1 MNKKYQNQLDRVEQK
16 LDYLIQRPT
25 EATPRL
31 NRVNTPSATD
41 PELLFHGWTIKQ
53 HVCLQMV
60 FRSASNE
67 EIAERMEVTVNTA
80 KTHVR
85 TLFRKLGV
93 NSRTHIVAKCL
104 VPFNGLDDTTYKK
117 MTGGLPK
124 DWDENY
130 KNPDPY
136 HSLIYGKKKAGR

>member
-1 MNKKYQNQLDRVEQK
+1 MNKKYQNQLDRIEQK

-60 FRSASNE
+60 LRSAPNK
-67 EIAERMEVTVNTA
+67 EIAERMDVTVDTA
-80 KTHVR
+80 KVHVR
-85 TLFRKLGV
+85 TLLKKLGV
-93 NSRTHIVAKCL
+93 NSRKHIVAKCL
-104 VPFNGLDDTTYKK
+104 VPFNELDDTTYKK
-117 MTGGLPK
+117 MTKGLPK

-130 KNPDPY
+130 KEPDPY
-136 HSLIYGKKKAGR
+136 RSLIHPKKKAGR